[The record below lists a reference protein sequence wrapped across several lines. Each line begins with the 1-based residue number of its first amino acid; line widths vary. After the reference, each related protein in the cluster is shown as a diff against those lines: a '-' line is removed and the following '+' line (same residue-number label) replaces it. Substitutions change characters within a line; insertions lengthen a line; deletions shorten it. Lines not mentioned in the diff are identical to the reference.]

1 MQAKKASTVVAGRAA
16 HLAPVAIGL
25 ALVLNIDMGGVLT
38 GPPLTLRGLGPMIV
52 TGNLSDAWLGAL
64 APVVGAI
71 IAAVVHLGLSV
82 LTDERPAAIAAP
94 AE

>member
-38 GPPLTLRGLGPMIV
+38 GPPSTLRGLGPMIV
-52 TGNLSDAWLGAL
+52 TGNLSDAC
-64 APVVGAI
+64 
-71 IAAVVHLGLSV
+71 
-82 LTDERPAAIAAP
+82 
-94 AE
+94 